1 MLERWEVN
9 QWGKMN
15 MIISDISVMKNLV
28 PWHRTVATTV
38 RREKM
43 MTSMV
48 EVMVKK
54 TWWI

>member
-1 MLERWEVN
+1 MLERWEVD
-9 QWGKMN
+9 QWGRMN

-28 PWHRTVATTV
+28 PWHRTVVTTF

-48 EVMVKK
+48 EVKV
-54 TWWI
+54 

>member
-43 MTSMV
+43 MTDMV